1 MFDYEGM
8 ERVWMVA
15 KGLRKSREF
24 FCFCF
29 CFDDGK
35 MCLNVDVK
43 DPTERQIISYTQK
56 GRKGL
61 ADIKFA

>member
-1 MFDYEGM
+1 MNGSK
-8 ERVWMVA
+8 RVE
-15 KGLRKSREF
+15 KIQGIFLF
-24 FCFCF
+24 LF
-29 CFDDGK
+29 FDDGK